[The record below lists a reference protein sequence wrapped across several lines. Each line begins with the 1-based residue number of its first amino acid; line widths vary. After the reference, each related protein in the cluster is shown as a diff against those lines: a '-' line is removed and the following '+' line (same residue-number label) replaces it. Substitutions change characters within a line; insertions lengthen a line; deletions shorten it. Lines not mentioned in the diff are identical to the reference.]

1 MSATRIKADI
11 VIIGAGFAGI
21 TLVKR
26 LQKRLPPSRQ
36 VLLVSEESYITFNPL
51 LPEAVSATIF
61 PEQVIAPVREVI
73 DLNRGG
79 RFVMARVKA
88 IDPDVRTVTC
98 LSLAHEL
105 VIDYGELV
113 LAFGT
118 RARID
123 FLPGLAEF
131 ASPLKTVGD
140 AMDIRNRILRRLA
153 RIEIEDDPAKRASLG
168 HFVIIG
174 GGFSGVEV
182 AGEVVDCIHA
192 IRRYYPRVE
201 PDLLKVTLIHDLDRL
216 LPELPSPMGEEAMR
230 SLKKRKV
237 DVLLGPVRAAA
248 VDARGVTLSDGRYIP
263 SHTVIC
269 TVGTRP
275 NALALGLGLPLE
287 RGRIRTQ
294 ADMRV
299 EQREHIWALG
309 DCAWVPNAATPGEVA
324 PPTAQFAV
332 RQGVQLADN
341 LRAAM
346 EGRPTAPFRH
356 KSLGMMAA
364 VGRLDGVAM
373 IGKWHLSGFS
383 AWVLWR
389 AYYLSQMPT
398 TGRKV
403 RIALEWFWGTFF
415 PPDIT
420 HLRFTR
426 SRDSSPE

>member
-1 MSATRIKADI
+1 M
-11 VIIGAGFAGI
+11 
-21 TLVKR
+21 
-26 LQKRLPPSRQ
+26 
-36 VLLVSEESYITFNPL
+36 
-51 LPEAVSATIF
+51 
-61 PEQVIAPVREVI
+61 
-73 DLNRGG
+73 
-79 RFVMARVKA
+79 
-88 IDPDVRTVTC
+88 
-98 LSLAHEL
+98 

-237 DVLLGPVRAAA
+237 DILLGPFRAAA

-263 SHTVIC
+263 THTVIC
-269 TVGTRP
+269 T
-275 NALALGLGLPLE
+275 
-287 RGRIRTQ
+287 
-294 ADMRV
+294 
-299 EQREHIWALG
+299 
-309 DCAWVPNAATPGEVA
+309 
-324 PPTAQFAV
+324 
-332 RQGVQLADN
+332 
-341 LRAAM
+341 
-346 EGRPTAPFRH
+346 
-356 KSLGMMAA
+356 
-364 VGRLDGVAM
+364 
-373 IGKWHLSGFS
+373 
-383 AWVLWR
+383 
-389 AYYLSQMPT
+389 
-398 TGRKV
+398 
-403 RIALEWFWGTFF
+403 
-415 PPDIT
+415 
-420 HLRFTR
+420 
-426 SRDSSPE
+426 

>member
-1 MSATRIKADI
+1 MSASRIKADI
-11 VIIGAGFAGI
+11 VVIGAGFAGI

-26 LQKRLPPSRQ
+26 LQKRLPPARS

-73 DLNRGG
+73 DLDRGG

-88 IDPDVRTVTC
+88 IDPGARTLTC

-105 VIDYGELV
+105 VIEYGELV

-131 ASPLKTVGD
+131 AAPLKTVGD
-140 AMDIRNRILRRLA
+140 AMDIRNRILRRMA

-192 IRRYYPRVE
+192 IRRYYSRVD
-201 PDLLKVTLIHDLDRL
+201 PSLLKVTLVHDTDRL
-216 LPELPSPMGEEAMR
+216 LPELPPPMGADAMR
-230 SLKKRKV
+230 SLYRRGV
-237 DVLLGPVRAAA
+237 EVLLGPVRAAA
-248 VDARGVTLSDGRYIP
+248 VDAHGVTLSDGRYIAT
-263 SHTVIC
+263 HTVIC

-275 NALALGLGLPLE
+275 NGLTRSLGAPLE
-287 RGRIRTQ
+287 RGRVRTQ
-294 ADMRV
+294 PDMRV
-299 EQREHIWALG
+299 EQLEHVWALG

-332 RQGVQLADN
+332 RQGVHLADN
-341 LRAAM
+341 LCAALD
-346 EGRPTAPFRH
+346 GRPTRPFAH
-356 KSLGMMAA
+356 TSLGMMAA

-373 IGKWHLSGFS
+373 IGRWHISGFA
-383 AWVLWR
+383 AWILWR

-403 RIALEWFWGTFF
+403 RIALEWIWGIFF

-426 SRDSSPE
+426 SRDMPVD

>member
-1 MSATRIKADI
+1 MSASRIKADI
-11 VIIGAGFAGI
+11 VVIGAGFAGI

-26 LQKRLPPSRQ
+26 LQKRLPPARS

-73 DLNRGG
+73 DLDRGG

-88 IDPDVRTVTC
+88 IAPGARTLTC

-105 VIDYGELV
+105 VIEYGELV

-131 ASPLKTVGD
+131 AAPLKTVGD
-140 AMDIRNRILRRLA
+140 AMDIRNRILRRMA

-192 IRRYYPRVE
+192 IRRYYSRVD
-201 PDLLKVTLIHDLDRL
+201 PSLLKVTLVHDTDRL
-216 LPELPSPMGEEAMR
+216 LPELPPPMGADAMR
-230 SLKKRKV
+230 SLYRRGV
-237 DVLLGPVRAAA
+237 EVLLGPVRAAA
-248 VDARGVTLSDGRYIP
+248 VDAHGVTLSDGRYIAT
-263 SHTVIC
+263 HTVIC

-275 NALALGLGLPLE
+275 NGLTRNLGAPLE
-287 RGRIRTQ
+287 RGRVRTQ
-294 ADMRV
+294 PDMRV
-299 EQREHIWALG
+299 EQLEHVWALG

-332 RQGVQLADN
+332 RQGVHLADN
-341 LRAAM
+341 LCAALD
-346 EGRPTAPFRH
+346 GRPTRPFAH
-356 KSLGMMAA
+356 TSLGMMAA

-373 IGKWHLSGFS
+373 IGRWHISGFA
-383 AWVLWR
+383 AWILWR

-403 RIALEWFWGTFF
+403 RIALEWIWGIFF

-426 SRDSSPE
+426 SRDMPVD

>member
-1 MSATRIKADI
+1 
-11 VIIGAGFAGI
+11 
-21 TLVKR
+21 
-26 LQKRLPPSRQ
+26 
-36 VLLVSEESYITFNPL
+36 
-51 LPEAVSATIF
+51 
-61 PEQVIAPVREVI
+61 
-73 DLNRGG
+73 
-79 RFVMARVKA
+79 
-88 IDPDVRTVTC
+88 
-98 LSLAHEL
+98 
-105 VIDYGELV
+105 
-113 LAFGT
+113 
-118 RARID
+118 
-123 FLPGLAEF
+123 
-131 ASPLKTVGD
+131 
-140 AMDIRNRILRRLA
+140 
-153 RIEIEDDPAKRASLG
+153 
-168 HFVIIG
+168 
-174 GGFSGVEV
+174 VEV

-237 DVLLGPVRAAA
+237 DILLGPVRAAA

-263 SHTVIC
+263 THTVIC

-287 RGRIRTQ
+287 RGRIRTR

-341 LRAAM
+341 LGAAI
-346 EGRPTAPFRH
+346 EGLPTAPFRH

-373 IGKWHLSGFS
+373 IGKWHVSGFA
-383 AWVLWR
+383 AWILWR

-403 RIALEWFWGTFF
+403 RIALEWLWGMFF

-426 SRDSSPE
+426 SRDNSPD